1 MSAQTFFGPAL
12 GIGAMFFA
20 GFFILDLLV
29 KRGTTKSFDIGGI
42 KGLRVAGTGVPK
54 IGARWAPVMRGLT
67 QLGGPV
73 VRYAIAVPACAWLAW
88 QGNAPRALWAA
99 LTMASGWLVDGIAK
113 KIFKR
118 TRPDL
123 VPRLAAAGGPSFP
136 SGHTLN
142 SALVYCVL
150 AIAFAPLIGP
160 GATTAALI
168 AAVAL
173 SACVGFSRV
182 WLGVHWPSDV
192 IAGWCLGTGWW
203 LAAFASSTRLLGS

>member
-73 VRYAIAVPACAWLAW
+73 VRYAIA
-88 QGNAPRALWAA
+88 
-99 LTMASGWLVDGIAK
+99 M
-113 KIFKR
+113 
-118 TRPDL
+118 
-123 VPRLAAAGGPSFP
+123 
-136 SGHTLN
+136 
-142 SALVYCVL
+142 
-150 AIAFAPLIGP
+150 
-160 GATTAALI
+160 
-168 AAVAL
+168 
-173 SACVGFSRV
+173 
-182 WLGVHWPSDV
+182 
-192 IAGWCLGTGWW
+192 
-203 LAAFASSTRLLGS
+203 